1 MRRFVLWA
9 GIFSAATVSNPAHEP
24 PISEYR
30 DDPRLARLNEFF
42 ERFGPPSLP
51 LAPDF
56 LAAADRNNLD
66 WRLLPSI
73 CVVESGGGKTALRNN
88 LFGWDSGRREFAT
101 LKDGIYFVAS
111 RLAHSKLYK
120 NKELD
125 ELLATYNS
133 LEGYAARVKSVMR
146 LVDSTAPLRARSS
159 VSRATTRPCGLPRT
173 ARLAPAP

>member
-9 GIFSAATVSNPAHEP
+9 GILSAATVSNPAHEP

-42 ERFGPPSLP
+42 ERFGPQSLS

-56 LAAADRNNLD
+56 LAAADRHNLD

-73 CVVESGGGKTALRNN
+73 CVVESGGKTADNNN

-101 LKDGIYFVAS
+101 PKDGIYFVAS

-120 NKELD
+120 NKDLD

-133 LEGYAARVKSVMR
+133 LAGYPARVKSVMR
-146 LVDSTAPLRARSS
+146 IIDSTAPLGARSS
-159 VSRATTRPCGLPRT
+159 VNRATTQPCGLLRT